1 MPAKGKSLENRG
13 SEYFFCNIQ
22 QELFNTLKHIKWTYE
37 FINREISQY
46 IFRYNNIRI
55 QSNLGYCTP
64 IEYMCKLLVNQTF
77 STFLKSKFISL
88 SIN

>member
-22 QELFNTLKHIKWTYE
+22 QELFNTLKYIKWTYE
-37 FINREISQY
+37 FINSEISQY

-64 IEYMCKLLVNQTF
+64 IEYMCKLLVN
-77 STFLKSKFISL
+77 
-88 SIN
+88 

>member
-1 MPAKGKSLENRG
+1 MSQKQFTKGQK
-13 SEYFFCNIQ
+13 
-22 QELFNTLKHIKWTYE
+22 KK
-37 FINREISQY
+37 Y

-77 STFLKSKFISL
+77 NTFLKSKFISL